1 MFVHLIH
8 LQRKPEPK
16 EVDINYGKKVK
27 DISCRVKTAKEEW
40 KEREASTTQTVP
52 TRIKIFEGGSVKILV
67 VITLVISADWK
78 LCSYIRMFSTGLCSF
93 IPYLGLCYLMF
104 FFIGDKILYISF
116 RYKSNEDY
124 VYVRGRGRG
133 KYICEECGIRCKK
146 PSMLKKH
153 IRTHTDV
160 RPYICRVCNFA
171 FKTKGEHF

>member
-1 MFVHLIH
+1 MDVS
-8 LQRKPEPK
+8 
-16 EVDINYGKKVK
+16 YGKKVK
-27 DISCRVKTAKEEW
+27 DTSSRGKTSKEEW
-40 KEREASTTQTVP
+40 KEREASANQAVP
-52 TRIKIFEGGSVKILV
+52 TRVKIFEGGSVERLTVRTHLLLQKTCICAPCLV
-67 VITLVISADWK
+67 VYSVYRTLCNA
-78 LCSYIRMFSTGLCSF
+78 
-93 IPYLGLCYLMF
+93 
-104 FFIGDKILYISF
+104 F

-171 FKTKGEHF
+171 FKTKGEVVIRQRKTPNIASPSK